1 MGNTFRRVLISL
13 LLPIVFLFG
22 FPLAVF
28 LFNDTNNII
37 WLQAE
42 PQDQIAA
49 IFGIFL
55 VASGLGLM
63 LATIPFFLQQSEGT
77 NMPWD
82 PAPKL
87 IVTGIYRYVR
97 NPMHIGVFSFM
108 IGEGLILRSNSIL
121 GFVTF
126 AVFLHLFY
134 IPFSEER
141 GLKDRF
147 GEEYLVYLQNV
158 PRWIPRLTAW
168 NPDDKVAS

>member
-1 MGNTFRRVLISL
+1 MSNTFSRVLISL
-13 LLPIVFLFG
+13 LLPSVFLIG
-22 FPLAVF
+22 FPIAAF
-28 LFNDTNNII
+28 LLNDIDNII
-37 WLQAE
+37 WLQAG
-42 PQDQIAA
+42 PQDQIAT

-55 VASGLGLM
+55 IVSGLGLM

-87 IVTGIYRYVR
+87 IVKGIYPYVR

-108 IGEGLILRSNSIL
+108 LGEGLILRSISIL

-126 AVFLHLFY
+126 AVFMHLFY

-141 GLKDRF
+141 GLEERF
-147 GEEYLVYLQNV
+147 GEEYLVYKQNV
-158 PRWIPRLTAW
+158 PRWIPRLTPW
-168 NPDDKVAS
+168 NPSDK

>member
-1 MGNTFRRVLISL
+1 MSNTFRRVLISL
-13 LLPIVFLFG
+13 LLPIVFLIG
-22 FPLAVF
+22 FPIIAF

-37 WLQAE
+37 WLHAE
-42 PQDQIAA
+42 PQNQIAT

-55 VASGLGLM
+55 IASGLGLM
-63 LATIPFFLQQSEGT
+63 LATIPFFLQQSAGT

-87 IVTGIYRYVR
+87 IVKGIYRYVR

-108 IGEGLILRSNSIL
+108 IGEGLILHSISIL

-126 AVFLHLFY
+126 AIFMHLFY

-141 GLKDRF
+141 GLEERF
-147 GEEYLVYLQNV
+147 GEEYLLYKQNV
-158 PRWIPRLTAW
+158 PRWVPRFTPW
-168 NPDDKVAS
+168 NLNDK